1 MPTPYR
7 TILSLPGALA
17 FSATGWIAR
26 LPISMVG
33 LGLVLLVSSSTGS
46 YGLAGSVSA
55 AYVVA
60 AALFAPLQARI
71 VDRHS
76 QHRVLPVL
84 AGLNAV
90 AMGALIVAV
99 RTGVPTPIP
108 QLLAA
113 GTGAAGP
120 LIGSYVRARW
130 THLLEGRGELH
141 TAYALE
147 ALLDEI
153 VFMVGPPLVT
163 FLATGVSPVAGLVV
177 AVTAGVIGSLL
188 LAAQRATEPPVHPV
202 RSSQRD
208 KPRLGWVSLVPL
220 VAACFGLGT
229 LFGSAD
235 VVVVA
240 VASEAGQR
248 AAAGLLLAGWATGSM
263 LAALVLGML
272 QLRSHPL
279 TRLRLGATALAAT
292 TLPLPFLGHLG
303 LLGVA
308 LFLAG
313 FATSPTLVAVTSVVE
328 RTVPPARL
336 TEGMAW
342 TFTGMSAG
350 VAAGAAVAGQVVDA
364 AGGRAGFYVPVT
376 AGLLTA
382 LVTFAGRAERRAQE
396 PVVLAT
402 SVGTGE
408 PATESSAESGSPA
421 GHDDAE
427 ARAWGSPGLR
437 ADSTVVSSPLPEEAT
452 PQR

>member
-1 MPTPYR
+1 VLSMPTPYR

-17 FSATGWIAR
+17 FSATGWVAR

-55 AYVVA
+55 AYVIA
-60 AALFAPLQARI
+60 GALFAPVQARV
-71 VDRHS
+71 VDRHG

-99 RTGVPTPIP
+99 RGGAPSPVP

-113 GTGAAGP
+113 TTGAVGP

-147 ALLDEI
+147 ALLDEV

-177 AVTAGVIGSLL
+177 AVAAGVLGTLL
-188 LAAQRATEPPVHPV
+188 LAAQRATEPPAHPV
-202 RSSQRD
+202 RRGNRD
-208 KPRLGWVSLVPL
+208 KPRLGWAGLVPL
-220 VAACFGLGT
+220 VVACFGLGT

-248 AAAGLLLAGWATGSM
+248 AAAGLLIAGWATGSM

-272 QLRSHPL
+272 RPRSHPL

-292 TLPLPFLGHLG
+292 TLPLPFIDHLG
-303 LLGVA
+303 LLAVA
-308 LFLAG
+308 VFLAG
-313 FATSPTLVAVTSVVE
+313 FATSPTLVAVTAVVE

-342 TFTGMSAG
+342 TSTGMSAG
-350 VAAGAAVAGQVVDA
+350 VAAGAALAGQVIDA
-364 AGGRAGFYVPVT
+364 AGGHAGFFVTVSAGILTAVVT
-376 AGLLTA
+376 A
-382 LVTFAGRAERRAQE
+382 AGRRGRADQ
-396 PVVLAT
+396 PVVLTTT
-402 SVGTGE
+402 STE
-408 PATESSAESGSPA
+408 PGAPNAEALAGDQVPGVPLQVSRRRAETAVGSPA
-421 GHDDAE
+421 G
-427 ARAWGSPGLR
+427 
-437 ADSTVVSSPLPEEAT
+437 EEPT